1 MSCSAAIAMTRP
13 MASDGFLNVD
23 LEVGARTRAALA
35 PLLARLE
42 GTMFELF
49 RGRLRGLYR
58 AHFEVNVCARDASA
72 TIRALADAIE
82 ALRPTARRA
91 WNSAALRDF
100 NVGVELARGVRNIE
114 LVVDEDAMQR
124 VAALGGRIVITAYQ
138 EAAMRSVPRAKRTK

>member
-1 MSCSAAIAMTRP
+1 MT

-23 LEVGARTRAALA
+23 LEVGARTRVALA
-35 PLLARLE
+35 PLLDAIE

-58 AHFEVNVCARDASA
+58 AHFEINGCARDASA
-72 TIRALADAIE
+72 TIHSLADAIE

-91 WNSAALRDF
+91 WRAAALRDF

-114 LVVDEDAMQR
+114 VTVDADAVQR

-138 EAAMRSVPRAKRTK
+138 EAAMRARK